1 MTSTVSYANI
11 AKGKG
16 AEAPEI
22 QKETKV
28 QSETPDSNTPIQDK
42 DTKEEVKTKKTLAP
56 APVPEKSAW
65 GSAASTASANY
76 SKGVDEHKWP
86 TPDKA
91 SSGEHNS
98 NQGQKQQKFIN
109 SVTHKWVPITP
120 KVVMPNPKTSNQK
133 NYKNKK
139 SKKTTNRKRKQ
150 NNGPKQGNQTKSSA
164 GTNESAQSAQ
174 SDSKTAQGEAAS
186 SQSSKDASKPVHS
199 VSGENSFRDAENK
212 NKNVLPAGA
221 AHNKGKSAGLN
232 TGANAKQKSSNNS
245 QQFGRQQQQFYQYPQ
260 QPNNKYPTQN
270 GFFQPQPYYQG
281 PGFQGNNRVGKS
293 NNFRA
298 NGARFP
304 QPGYPNG
311 MMNYPPHYF
320 VPQIPLPISPNQDPQ
335 QALTQQ
341 IDYYFSLD
349 NLIKDI
355 FLRKNMNADGWV
367 PLSLILNFKRV
378 KIIISGLQNSLE
390 EEEVKPGVIFESLR
404 GCTNLE
410 VNCANGKDL
419 SNSEIEDVG
428 VRVKGN
434 HEQWLLPNES

>member
-16 AEAPEI
+16 AEAPEM

-28 QSETPDSNTPIQDK
+28 QNERSDSGTPIQEN
-42 DTKEEVKTKKTLAP
+42 DTKEEMKTKKTLAP

-65 GSAASTASANY
+65 GSAASTPSVNY

-91 SSGEHNS
+91 SSGEHGS
-98 NQGQKQQKFIN
+98 SQGQKQQKFIN

-120 KVVMPNPKTSNQK
+120 KVVMPNPKTNNQK

-150 NNGPKQGNQTKSSA
+150 NNGPKQSNQTKSSA
-164 GTNESAQSAQ
+164 GTNESVQ
-174 SDSKTAQGEAAS
+174 SDSTAAQGEAVS
-186 SQSSKDASKPVHS
+186 SENSKDTTKSGHS
-199 VSGENSFRDAENK
+199 VSGENSSRDTENK
-212 NKNVLPAGA
+212 TKNVSPVT
-221 AHNKGKSAGLN
+221 KGKSAGMSAS
-232 TGANAKQKSSNNS
+232 GGAKQKSSNNA
-245 QQFGRQQQQFYQYPQ
+245 QVFGRQQQPFYQYPQ
-260 QPNNKYPTQN
+260 QQNNKYQNQN

-281 PGFQGNNRVGKS
+281 SGFQGNNRGGRS

-298 NGARFP
+298 NGGRFA
-304 QPGYPNG
+304 QQMSGYPNG
-311 MMNYPPHYF
+311 VMNYPPHFF

-378 KIIISGLQNSLE
+378 KIIVNGIQNSLE
-390 EEEVKPGVIFESLR
+390 EKEVKPGVIFDSLKD
-404 GCTNLE
+404 CTNLE

-434 HEQWLLPNES
+434 YEQWLLPNES